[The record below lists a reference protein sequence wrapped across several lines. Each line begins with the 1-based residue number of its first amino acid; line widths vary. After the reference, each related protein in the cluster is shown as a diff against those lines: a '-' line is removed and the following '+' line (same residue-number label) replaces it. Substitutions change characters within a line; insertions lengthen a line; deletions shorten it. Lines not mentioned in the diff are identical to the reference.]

1 MISLVTAAI
10 VVPSIIALNT
20 FTRSMETEITE
31 ELKIS
36 ALNAMDKLSRLMFER
51 LADLKFLTYPG
62 NTMIA
67 SPDDNITLR
76 EKVEYLRQIEKAN
89 KAYAS
94 ISIYNRSGIKI
105 GDTRSI
111 DIGVNDSREPFYK
124 NAIKGSYYYDSV
136 PIYSR
141 SLGQYVIH
149 FSGPLYDV
157 KNNKIEGV
165 MVLKFPLNK
174 INEILL
180 EAGGTISSDANIE
193 LVSDDG
199 LLIYSNNDQKNVL
212 QKKVTGLKILDKLQN
227 STNRVES
234 EIEAGENG
242 GGGGGSEIVNTIFIG
257 SKEPG
262 FLDYKGSNWSLI
274 LGINTEDA
282 FKSVS
287 LLRTQFIIVA
297 AIILSISTFL
307 VFLFARS
314 ISRPII
320 KLRDVTNEVSK
331 GNLGIKVDIQRSGGD
346 ELKQLSSSLEN
357 MRRTILTRSE
367 EVLRVN
373 EELKLKDRLKDE
385 FINVAA
391 HELRT
396 PIQPIL
402 GLCEVLR
409 SKIRKGSTRSPKS
422 EEEEQLLDIIVKNA
436 KRLRG
441 VAQEILDVTRIESK
455 GFDLNLETFDLVSLL
470 TNIITDTR
478 EQIGKLER
486 DLSITF
492 ELEGK
497 DASGTYTILVNADK
511 DKIAQ
516 VISNLLGNAVKFTK
530 NGSISVKVNTSKEH
544 NEAIISIKDTGQGI
558 DPSIVPHL
566 FTKFS
571 SKSFEGIGLGLF
583 IAKNIVQAH
592 GGRIWAENNF
602 DGKGAIFF
610 FTIPVSPSKSLTS
623 SNQN

>member
-1 MISLVTAAI
+1 MQIRSRLFIIMISLVTAAI

-36 ALNAMDKLSRLMFER
+36 ALSAMDKLSRLMFER
-51 LADLKFLTYPG
+51 LADLRFLTYPG
-62 NTMIA
+62 NTMIS

-157 KNNKIEGV
+157 KKNEIEGL

-199 LLIYSNNDQKNVL
+199 LLIYSNNDQKSVL

-242 GGGGGSEIVNTIFIG
+242 GGGGGGEVVNTIFIG

-307 VFLFARS
+307 VFLFARR

-320 KLRDVTNEVSK
+320 KLRDVTNEVSN
-331 GNLGIKVDIQRSGGD
+331 GNLGIKVDIQRSCGD

-357 MRRTILTRSE
+357 MRRTLLTRSE

-409 SKIRKGSTRSPKS
+409 SKIR
-422 EEEEQLLDIIVKNA
+422 
-436 KRLRG
+436 
-441 VAQEILDVTRIESK
+441 
-455 GFDLNLETFDLVSLL
+455 
-470 TNIITDTR
+470 
-478 EQIGKLER
+478 
-486 DLSITF
+486 
-492 ELEGK
+492 
-497 DASGTYTILVNADK
+497 
-511 DKIAQ
+511 
-516 VISNLLGNAVKFTK
+516 
-530 NGSISVKVNTSKEH
+530 
-544 NEAIISIKDTGQGI
+544 
-558 DPSIVPHL
+558 
-566 FTKFS
+566 
-571 SKSFEGIGLGLF
+571 
-583 IAKNIVQAH
+583 
-592 GGRIWAENNF
+592 
-602 DGKGAIFF
+602 
-610 FTIPVSPSKSLTS
+610 
-623 SNQN
+623 

>member
-1 MISLVTAAI
+1 MQIRSRLFIIMISLVTSAI
-10 VVPSIIALNT
+10 IVPSIIALNT
-20 FTRSMETEITE
+20 FTRSLETEITE

-51 LADLKFLTYPG
+51 LADLRFLTYPG
-62 NTMIA
+62 NTMI
-67 SPDDNITLR
+67 SSSDDNITLE

-94 ISIYNRSGIKI
+94 ISIYNASGIKI

-111 DIGVNDSREPFYK
+111 DIGANDAREPFYK
-124 NAIKGSYYYDSV
+124 NAINGTYYYDSV
-136 PIYSR
+136 PTYSR
-141 SLGQYVIH
+141 SLGQHVVH
-149 FSGPLYDV
+149 FSGPLYDIG
-157 KNNKIEGV
+157 KTNQIDGV
-165 MVLKFPLNK
+165 LVLKFPLNK
-174 INEILL
+174 INEIMV
-180 EAGGTISSDANIE
+180 EAGGTISSNANIQ

-199 LLIYSNNDQKNVL
+199 LLIYSNNDRKAVL
-212 QKKVTGLKILDKLQN
+212 QKMVTGLKLFDKLQN

-234 EIEAGENG
+234 EIVAGDTG
-242 GGGGGSEIVNTIFIG
+242 GELMNTIFIG

-262 FLDYKGSNWSLI
+262 FLDYRGNNWSLI

-282 FKSVS
+282 FRSIS
-287 LLRTQFIIVA
+287 LLSAQFIIVA

-307 VFLFARS
+307 VFIFARS

-331 GNLGIKVDIQRSGGD
+331 GNLGIKVDLQKSGGN
-346 ELKQLSSSLEN
+346 ELKQLSSSFEN
-357 MRRTILTRSE
+357 MRQTILARTE

-402 GLCEVLR
+402 GLCEILR
-409 SKIRKGSTRSPKS
+409 SKIRIGSTSNPRS
-422 EEEEQLLDIIVKNA
+422 EEEQLLDIIVKNA

-441 VAQEILDVTRIESK
+441 LAQEILDVTRIESK

-470 TNIITDTR
+470 SNIVTDTR
-478 EQIGKLER
+478 EQISKLER
-486 DLSITF
+486 EINITF

-497 DASGTYTILVNADK
+497 LTNGTEVIIVNADK
-511 DKIAQ
+511 DKITQ
-516 VISNLLGNAVKFTK
+516 VVSNLLGNAVKFTK
-530 NGSISVKVNTSKEH
+530 VGTISVKVSSDKESG
-544 NEAIISIKDTGQGI
+544 EAIICIKDTGQGI
-558 DPSIVPHL
+558 DPGIVPQL

-583 IAKNIVQAH
+583 IAKNIVEAH
-592 GGRIWAENNF
+592 GGRIWAENNS
-602 DGKGAIFF
+602 DGKGAVFF
-610 FTIPVSPSKSLTS
+610 FTLKII
-623 SNQN
+623 

>member
-1 MISLVTAAI
+1 MISLVTSAI
-10 VVPSIIALNT
+10 IVPSIIALNT
-20 FTRSMETEITE
+20 FTRSLETEITE

-51 LADLKFLTYPG
+51 LADLRFLTYPG
-62 NTMIA
+62 NTMI
-67 SPDDNITLR
+67 SSSDDNITLE

-94 ISIYNRSGIKI
+94 ISIYNASGIKI

-111 DIGVNDSREPFYK
+111 DIGVNDAREPFYK
-124 NAIKGSYYYDSV
+124 NAINGTYYYDSV
-136 PIYSR
+136 PTYSR
-141 SLGQYVIH
+141 SLGQHVVH

-157 KNNKIEGV
+157 GKKNRIDGV
-165 MVLKFPLNK
+165 LVLKFPLNK
-174 INEILL
+174 INEIMA
-180 EAGGTISSDANIE
+180 EAGGTISSNANIE
-193 LVSDDG
+193 LVSGDG
-199 LLIYSNNDQKNVL
+199 LLIYSNNDRKAVL
-212 QKKVTGLKILDKLQN
+212 QKMVTGLKIFDKLQN

-234 EIEAGENG
+234 EIVAGDTG
-242 GGGGGSEIVNTIFIG
+242 GELMNTIFIG

-262 FLDYKGSNWSLI
+262 FLDYRGNNWSLI

-282 FKSVS
+282 FRSIS
-287 LLRTQFIIVA
+287 FLSAQFIIVA

-307 VFLFARS
+307 VFIFARS

-331 GNLGIKVDIQRSGGD
+331 GNLGIKVDLQKSGGN
-346 ELKQLSSSLEN
+346 ELKQLSSSFEN
-357 MRRTILTRSE
+357 MRQTILARTE

-402 GLCEVLR
+402 GLCEILR
-409 SKIRKGSTRSPKS
+409 SKIKKGSTSNPRS
-422 EEEEQLLDIIVKNA
+422 EEEQLLDIIVKNA

-441 VAQEILDVTRIESK
+441 LAQEILDVTRIESK

-470 TNIITDTR
+470 SNIVTDTR
-478 EQIGKLER
+478 EQISKLER
-486 DLSITF
+486 DINITF

-497 DASGTYTILVNADK
+497 PTNGTEVILVNADK
-511 DKIAQ
+511 DKITQ

-530 NGSISVKVNTSKEH
+530 DGSISVKVSTDKESG
-544 NEAIISIKDTGQGI
+544 EAIICIKDTGQGI
-558 DPSIVPHL
+558 DPGIVPHL

-583 IAKNIVQAH
+583 IAKNIVEAH
-592 GGRIWAENNF
+592 GGRVWAENNS
-602 DGKGAIFF
+602 DGKGAVFF
-610 FTIPVSPSKSLTS
+610 FTLKII
-623 SNQN
+623 

>member
-1 MISLVTAAI
+1 MQIRSRLFIIMISLVTSAI
-10 VVPSIIALNT
+10 IVPSIIALNT
-20 FTRSMETEITE
+20 FTRSLETEITE

-51 LADLKFLTYPG
+51 LADLRFLTYPG
-62 NTMIA
+62 NTMI
-67 SPDDNITLR
+67 SSSDDNITLE

-94 ISIYNRSGIKI
+94 ISIYNASGVKI

-111 DIGVNDSREPFYK
+111 DIGVNDAKEPFYK
-124 NAIKGSYYYDSV
+124 NAINGTYYYDSV
-136 PIYSR
+136 PTYSR
-141 SLGQYVIH
+141 SLGQHVVH
-149 FSGPLYDV
+149 FSGPLYDNGK
-157 KNNKIEGV
+157 KNQIDGV
-165 MVLKFPLNK
+165 LVLKFPLNK
-174 INEILL
+174 INEIMV
-180 EAGGTISSDANIE
+180 EAGGTISSNANIE

-199 LLIYSNNDQKNVL
+199 LLIYSNNDRKAVL
-212 QKKVTGLKILDKLQN
+212 QKMVTGLKIFDKLQN

-234 EIEAGENG
+234 EIVAGDTG
-242 GGGGGSEIVNTIFIG
+242 GELMNTIFIG

-262 FLDYKGSNWSLI
+262 FLDYRGNNWSLI

-282 FKSVS
+282 FRSIS
-287 LLRTQFIIVA
+287 LLSAQFIIVA

-307 VFLFARS
+307 VFIFARS

-331 GNLGIKVDIQRSGGD
+331 GNLGIKVDLQKSGGN
-346 ELKQLSSSLEN
+346 ELKQLSSSFEN
-357 MRRTILTRSE
+357 MRQTILARTE

-402 GLCEVLR
+402 GLCEILR
-409 SKIRKGSTRSPKS
+409 SKIRKGSTSNPRS
-422 EEEEQLLDIIVKNA
+422 EEEQLLDIIVKNA

-441 VAQEILDVTRIESK
+441 LAQEILDVTRIESK

-470 TNIITDTR
+470 SNIVSDTR
-478 EQIGKLER
+478 EQISKLER
-486 DLSITF
+486 DINITF
-492 ELEGK
+492 ELERKLTNG
-497 DASGTYTILVNADK
+497 AEVILVNADK
-511 DKIAQ
+511 DKITQ

-530 NGSISVKVNTSKEH
+530 DGIISVKVSTDKESG
-544 NEAIISIKDTGQGI
+544 EAIICIKDTGQGI
-558 DPSIVPHL
+558 DPGIVPHL

-583 IAKNIVQAH
+583 IAKNIVEAH
-592 GGRIWAENNF
+592 GGRIWAENNS
-602 DGKGAIFF
+602 DGKGAVFF
-610 FTIPVSPSKSLTS
+610 FTLKII
-623 SNQN
+623 

>member
-1 MISLVTAAI
+1 MQIRSRLFIIMISLVTSAI
-10 VVPSIIALNT
+10 IVPSIIALNT
-20 FTRSMETEITE
+20 FTRSLETEITE

-51 LADLKFLTYPG
+51 LADLRFLTYPG
-62 NTMIA
+62 NTMI
-67 SPDDNITLR
+67 SSSDDNITLE

-94 ISIYNRSGIKI
+94 ISIYNASGIKI

-111 DIGVNDSREPFYK
+111 DIGVNDAREPFYK
-124 NAIKGSYYYDSV
+124 NAINGTYYYDSV
-136 PIYSR
+136 PTYSR
-141 SLGQYVIH
+141 SLGQHVVH
-149 FSGPLYDV
+149 FSGPLYDIG
-157 KNNKIEGV
+157 KTNQIDGV
-165 MVLKFPLNK
+165 LVLKFPLNK
-174 INEILL
+174 INEIMV
-180 EAGGTISSDANIE
+180 EAGGTISSNANIQ

-199 LLIYSNNDQKNVL
+199 LLIYSNNDRKAVL
-212 QKKVTGLKILDKLQN
+212 QKMVTGLKLFDKLQN

-234 EIEAGENG
+234 EIVAGDTG
-242 GGGGGSEIVNTIFIG
+242 GELMNTIFIG

-262 FLDYKGSNWSLI
+262 FLDYRGNNWSLI

-282 FKSVS
+282 FRSIS
-287 LLRTQFIIVA
+287 LLSAQFIIVA

-307 VFLFARS
+307 VFIFARS

-331 GNLGIKVDIQRSGGD
+331 GNLGIKVDLQKSGGN
-346 ELKQLSSSLEN
+346 ELKQLSSSFED
-357 MRRTILTRSE
+357 MRQTILARTE

-402 GLCEVLR
+402 GLCEILR
-409 SKIRKGSTRSPKS
+409 SKIRIGSTSNPRS
-422 EEEEQLLDIIVKNA
+422 EEEHLLDIIVKNA

-441 VAQEILDVTRIESK
+441 LAQEILDVTRIESK

-470 TNIITDTR
+470 SNIVTDTR
-478 EQIGKLER
+478 EQISELER
-486 DLSITF
+486 EINITF

-497 DASGTYTILVNADK
+497 LTNGTEVIIVNADK
-511 DKIAQ
+511 DKITQ
-516 VISNLLGNAVKFTK
+516 VVSNLLGNAVKFTK
-530 NGSISVKVNTSKEH
+530 DGTISVKVSTDKESG
-544 NEAIISIKDTGQGI
+544 EAIICIKDTGQGI
-558 DPSIVPHL
+558 DPGIVPHL

-583 IAKNIVQAH
+583 IAKNIVEAH
-592 GGRIWAENNF
+592 GGRIWAENNS
-602 DGKGAIFF
+602 DGKGAVFF
-610 FTIPVSPSKSLTS
+610 FTLKII
-623 SNQN
+623 

>member
-1 MISLVTAAI
+1 MQIRSRLFIIMISLVTSAI
-10 VVPSIIALNT
+10 IVPSIIALNT
-20 FTRSMETEITE
+20 FTRSLETEITE

-51 LADLKFLTYPG
+51 LADLRFLTYPG
-62 NTMIA
+62 NTMI
-67 SPDDNITLR
+67 SSSDDNITLE

-94 ISIYNRSGIKI
+94 ISIYNESGIKI

-124 NAIKGSYYYDSV
+124 NAINGTYYYDSV
-136 PIYSR
+136 PTYSR
-141 SLGQYVIH
+141 SLGQYVVH
-149 FSGPLYDV
+149 FSGPLHDLGD
-157 KNNKIEGV
+157 NQTDGV
-165 MVLKFPLNK
+165 LVLKFPLNK
-174 INEILL
+174 INEIMV

-199 LLIYSNNDQKNVL
+199 LLIYSNNDRKAVL
-212 QKKVTGLKILDKLQN
+212 QKEVTGLKIFDKLQN

-234 EIEAGENG
+234 EIVAGATG
-242 GGGGGSEIVNTIFIG
+242 GEPMNTIFIG

-262 FLDYKGSNWSLI
+262 FLDYRGNNWSLI
-274 LGINTEDA
+274 LGINTQDA
-282 FKSVS
+282 FKSIS
-287 LLRTQFIIVA
+287 LLSAQFIIVA

-307 VFLFARS
+307 VFIFARS

-331 GNLGIKVDIQRSGGD
+331 GNLGIKVDLQKSGGN
-346 ELKQLSSSLEN
+346 ELKQLSSSFEN
-357 MRRTILTRSE
+357 MRQTILARTE

-373 EELKLKDRLKDE
+373 EELKLKDKLKDE

-409 SKIRKGSTRSPKS
+409 SKIRKGSTSNPRS
-422 EEEEQLLDIIVKNA
+422 EEEQLLDIIIKNA

-441 VAQEILDVTRIESK
+441 LAQEILDVTRIESK
-455 GFDLNLETFDLVSLL
+455 GFDCNLETFDLVSLL
-470 TNIITDTR
+470 SNIVTDTR
-478 EQIGKLER
+478 EQISKLER
-486 DLSITF
+486 DINIIF

-497 DASGTYTILVNADK
+497 LTSGTEVILVNADK
-511 DKIAQ
+511 DKITQ

-530 NGSISVKVNTSKEH
+530 DGTISVKISTNKESG
-544 NEAIISIKDTGQGI
+544 EAIICIKDTGQGI

-592 GGRIWAENNF
+592 GGRIWAENNS
-602 DGKGAIFF
+602 GGRGAAFF
-610 FTIPVSPSKSLTS
+610 FTLRIIHS
-623 SNQN
+623 

>member
-1 MISLVTAAI
+1 MQIRSRLFIIMISLVTSAI
-10 VVPSIIALNT
+10 IVPSIIALNT
-20 FTRSMETEITE
+20 FTRSLETEITE

-51 LADLKFLTYPG
+51 LADLRFLTYPG
-62 NTMIA
+62 NTMI
-67 SPDDNITLR
+67 SSSDDNITLE

-94 ISIYNRSGIKI
+94 ISIYNASGIKI

-111 DIGVNDSREPFYK
+111 DIGVNDAREPFYK
-124 NAIKGSYYYDSV
+124 NAINGTYYYDSV
-136 PIYSR
+136 PTYSR
-141 SLGQYVIH
+141 SLGQHVVH
-149 FSGPLYDV
+149 FSGPLYDIG
-157 KNNKIEGV
+157 KTNQIDGV
-165 MVLKFPLNK
+165 LVLKFPLNK
-174 INEILL
+174 INEIMV
-180 EAGGTISSDANIE
+180 EAGGTISSNANIQ

-199 LLIYSNNDQKNVL
+199 LLIYSNNDRKAVL
-212 QKKVTGLKILDKLQN
+212 QKMVTGLKLFDKLQN

-234 EIEAGENG
+234 EIVAGDTG
-242 GGGGGSEIVNTIFIG
+242 GELMNTIFIG

-262 FLDYKGSNWSLI
+262 FLDYRGNNWSLI

-282 FKSVS
+282 FRSIS
-287 LLRTQFIIVA
+287 LLSAQFIIVA

-307 VFLFARS
+307 VFIFARS

-331 GNLGIKVDIQRSGGD
+331 GNLGIKVDLQKSGGN
-346 ELKQLSSSLEN
+346 ELKQLSSSFEN
-357 MRRTILTRSE
+357 MRQTILARTE

-402 GLCEVLR
+402 GLCEILR
-409 SKIRKGSTRSPKS
+409 SKIRIGSTSNPRS
-422 EEEEQLLDIIVKNA
+422 EEEQLLDIIVKNA

-441 VAQEILDVTRIESK
+441 LAQEILDVTRIESK

-470 TNIITDTR
+470 SNIVTDTR
-478 EQIGKLER
+478 EQISELER
-486 DLSITF
+486 EINITF

-497 DASGTYTILVNADK
+497 LTNGTEVIIVNADK
-511 DKIAQ
+511 DKITQ
-516 VISNLLGNAVKFTK
+516 VVSNLLGNAVKFTK
-530 NGSISVKVNTSKEH
+530 VGTISVKVSSDKESG
-544 NEAIISIKDTGQGI
+544 EAIICIKDTGQGI
-558 DPSIVPHL
+558 DPGIVPQL

-583 IAKNIVQAH
+583 IAKNIVEAH
-592 GGRIWAENNF
+592 GGRIWAENNS
-602 DGKGAIFF
+602 DGKGAVFF
-610 FTIPVSPSKSLTS
+610 FTLKII
-623 SNQN
+623 

>member
-20 FTRSMETEITE
+20 FTKSLETEITE

-36 ALNAMDKLSRLMFER
+36 ALNSMDKLSRLMFER
-51 LADLKFLTYPG
+51 LADLRFLTYPS
-62 NTMIA
+62 NTVVTN
-67 SPDDNITLR
+67 SDDNITLG

-94 ISIYNRSGIKI
+94 ISIYNASGIKI

-111 DIGVNDSREPFYK
+111 EIGVNDSGEPFYK
-124 NAIKGSYYYDSV
+124 NAANGTYYHDSV
-136 PIYSR
+136 PTYSR

-149 FSGPLYDV
+149 FSGPLYNV
-157 KNNKIEGV
+157 YNNETEGV

-174 INEILL
+174 INEIML

-199 LLIYSNNDQKNVL
+199 LLIYSNNDPKAVL
-212 QKKVTGLKILDKLQN
+212 QKKVTELKILDKLQN

-234 EIEAGENG
+234 EIEAGVNG
-242 GGGGGSEIVNTIFIG
+242 GGEVTDTIFIG
-257 SKEPG
+257 SNEPG
-262 FLDYKGSNWSLI
+262 FLDYRGNNWSLI
-274 LGINTEDA
+274 LGISTEDA
-282 FKSVS
+282 FRNVA
-287 LLRTQFIIVA
+287 LLRNQFIVVA
-297 AIILSISTFL
+297 VIILSISTFL

-331 GNLGIKVDIQRSGGD
+331 GNLGMKVDIQKSGGD
-346 ELKQLSSSLEN
+346 ELIQLSSSLEN
-357 MRRTILTRSE
+357 MRKTILARTE
-367 EVLRVN
+367 EVLRAN

-409 SKIRKGSTRSPKS
+409 SIIRKGSTRSSKS

-441 VAQEILDVTRIESK
+441 LAQEILDVTRIESK
-455 GFDLNLETFDLVSLL
+455 GFDLNLESFDLVALL
-470 TNIITDTR
+470 SNIVTDNR
-478 EQIGKLER
+478 EQISKLER
-486 DLSITF
+486 NISITF
-492 ELEGK
+492 EFEGEYERG
-497 DASGTYTILVNADK
+497 GTNTIFVYADK
-511 DKIAQ
+511 EKITQ
-516 VISNLLGNAVKFTK
+516 VISNLFGNAVKFTK
-530 NGSISVKVNTSKEH
+530 DGSISVKVSINKEN
-544 NEAIISIKDTGQGI
+544 NEAVICIKDTGQGI
-558 DPSIVPHL
+558 DPSIVPHI

-592 GGRIWAENNF
+592 GGRIWAENNP
-602 DGKGAIFF
+602 DGKGAAFF
-610 FTIPVSPSKSLTS
+610 FTLPLSPPSQS
-623 SNQN
+623 

>member
-1 MISLVTAAI
+1 MQIRSRLFIIMISLVTSAI
-10 VVPSIIALNT
+10 IVPSIIALNT
-20 FTRSMETEITE
+20 FTRSLETEITE

-36 ALNAMDKLSRLMFER
+36 ALSAMDKLSRLMFER
-51 LADLKFLTYPG
+51 LADLRFLTYPG
-62 NTMIA
+62 NTMI
-67 SPDDNITLR
+67 SSSDDNINLE

-94 ISIYNRSGIKI
+94 ISLYNASGIKI

-111 DIGVNDSREPFYK
+111 DIGANDSREPFYK
-124 NAIKGSYYYDSV
+124 NAINGTYYYDSV
-136 PIYSR
+136 PTYSR
-141 SLGQYVIH
+141 SLGQYVVH
-149 FSGPLYDV
+149 FSGPLHDLGD
-157 KNNKIEGV
+157 NQIDGV
-165 MVLKFPLNK
+165 LVLKFPLNK
-174 INEILL
+174 INEIMV
-180 EAGGTISSDANIE
+180 EAGGTISSDVNIE

-199 LLIYSNNDQKNVL
+199 LLIYSNNDRKAIL
-212 QKKVTGLKILDKLQN
+212 QKEVTGLKIFDKLQN

-234 EIEAGENG
+234 EIVAGATG
-242 GGGGGSEIVNTIFIG
+242 GEPMNTIFIG

-262 FLDYKGSNWSLI
+262 FLDYRGNNWSLI
-274 LGINTEDA
+274 LGINTQDA
-282 FKSVS
+282 FKNIS
-287 LLRTQFIIVA
+287 LLSAQFIIVA

-307 VFLFARS
+307 VFIFAKS

-331 GNLGIKVDIQRSGGD
+331 GNLGIKVDLQKSGGN
-346 ELKQLSSSLEN
+346 ELKQLSSSFEN
-357 MRRTILTRSE
+357 MRQTFLARTE

-409 SKIRKGSTRSPKS
+409 SKIRKGSTSNPRS
-422 EEEEQLLDIIVKNA
+422 EEEQLLDIIIKNA

-441 VAQEILDVTRIESK
+441 LAQEILDVTRIESK

-470 TNIITDTR
+470 SNIVTDTR
-478 EQIGKLER
+478 EQISKLER
-486 DLSITF
+486 DINITF

-497 DASGTYTILVNADK
+497 LTSGTEVILVNADK
-511 DKIAQ
+511 DKITP

-530 NGSISVKVNTSKEH
+530 DVIISVKVSTNKESG
-544 NEAIISIKDTGQGI
+544 EAIICIKDTGQGI

-583 IAKNIVQAH
+583 IAKNIV
-592 GGRIWAENNF
+592 
-602 DGKGAIFF
+602 
-610 FTIPVSPSKSLTS
+610 PSSRRKDMG
-623 SNQN
+623 

>member
-20 FTRSMETEITE
+20 FTRSLETEITE

-51 LADLKFLTYPG
+51 LADLRFLTYPS
-62 NTMIA
+62 NTIITNL
-67 SPDDNITLR
+67 DDNINLG
-76 EKVEYLRQIEKAN
+76 EKIEYLRQIEKAN

-94 ISIYNRSGIKI
+94 ISIYNASGIKV

-111 DIGVNDSREPFYK
+111 DIGVNDSGEPFYR
-124 NAIKGSYYYDSV
+124 NAINGAYYYDSV
-136 PIYSR
+136 PTYSR

-157 KNNKIEGV
+157 SNNQIEGV
-165 MVLKFPLNK
+165 LVLKFPLNK
-174 INEILL
+174 INEIMV

-193 LVSDDG
+193 LVSTDG
-199 LLIYSNNDQKNVL
+199 LLIYSNNDPKAVL

-227 STNRVES
+227 STSRVES
-234 EIEAGENG
+234 EIATGDNGVGELM
-242 GGGGGSEIVNTIFIG
+242 NTTFIG

-262 FLDYKGSNWSLI
+262 FLDYSGNNWSLI
-274 LGINTEDA
+274 LGISTEDA

-287 LLRTQFIIVA
+287 SLRAQFIIVA

-331 GNLGIKVDIQRSGGD
+331 GNLGMKVDIQKSGGD

-357 MRRTILTRSE
+357 MRQTILARTE
-367 EVLRVN
+367 EVSRVN
-373 EELKLKDRLKDE
+373 EELKLKDKLKDE

-402 GLCEVLR
+402 GLCEILR
-409 SKIRKGSTRSPKS
+409 SKIRKGSTRSAKS

-455 GFDLNLETFDLVSLL
+455 GFDLNLETFDLVALL
-470 TNIITDTR
+470 SNIVTDAR
-478 EQIGKLER
+478 EQISRLER
-486 DLSITF
+486 NLSITF
-492 ELEGK
+492 E
-497 DASGTYTILVNADK
+497 
-511 DKIAQ
+511 
-516 VISNLLGNAVKFTK
+516 F
-530 NGSISVKVNTSKEH
+530 
-544 NEAIISIKDTGQGI
+544 
-558 DPSIVPHL
+558 
-566 FTKFS
+566 
-571 SKSFEGIGLGLF
+571 
-583 IAKNIVQAH
+583 
-592 GGRIWAENNF
+592 
-602 DGKGAIFF
+602 
-610 FTIPVSPSKSLTS
+610 
-623 SNQN
+623 

>member
-1 MISLVTAAI
+1 MISLVTSAI
-10 VVPSIIALNT
+10 IVPSIIALNT
-20 FTRSMETEITE
+20 FTRSLETEITE

-51 LADLKFLTYPG
+51 LADLRFLTYPG
-62 NTMIA
+62 NTMI
-67 SPDDNITLR
+67 SSSDDNITLE

-94 ISIYNRSGIKI
+94 ISIYNASGIKI

-111 DIGVNDSREPFYK
+111 DIGVNDAREPFYK
-124 NAIKGSYYYDSV
+124 NAINGTYYYDSV
-136 PIYSR
+136 PTYSR
-141 SLGQYVIH
+141 SLGQHVVH
-149 FSGPLYDV
+149 FSGPLYDIG
-157 KNNKIEGV
+157 KTNQIDGV
-165 MVLKFPLNK
+165 LVLKFPLNK
-174 INEILL
+174 INEIMV
-180 EAGGTISSDANIE
+180 EAGGTISSNANIQ

-199 LLIYSNNDQKNVL
+199 LLIYSNNDRKAVL
-212 QKKVTGLKILDKLQN
+212 QKMVTGLKLFDKLQN

-234 EIEAGENG
+234 EIVAGDTG
-242 GGGGGSEIVNTIFIG
+242 GELMNTIFIG

-262 FLDYKGSNWSLI
+262 FLDYRGNNWSLI

-282 FKSVS
+282 FRSIS
-287 LLRTQFIIVA
+287 LLSAQFIIVA

-307 VFLFARS
+307 VFIFARS

-331 GNLGIKVDIQRSGGD
+331 GNLGIKVDLQKSGGN
-346 ELKQLSSSLEN
+346 ELKQLSSSFEN
-357 MRRTILTRSE
+357 MRQTILARTE

-402 GLCEVLR
+402 GLCEILR
-409 SKIRKGSTRSPKS
+409 SKIRIGSTSNPRS
-422 EEEEQLLDIIVKNA
+422 EEEQLLDIIVKNA

-441 VAQEILDVTRIESK
+441 LAQEILDVTRIESK

-470 TNIITDTR
+470 SNIVTDTR
-478 EQIGKLER
+478 EQISKLER
-486 DLSITF
+486 EINITF

-497 DASGTYTILVNADK
+497 LTNGTEVIIVNADK
-511 DKIAQ
+511 DKITQ
-516 VISNLLGNAVKFTK
+516 VVSNLLGNAVKFTK
-530 NGSISVKVNTSKEH
+530 VGTISVKVSSDKESG
-544 NEAIISIKDTGQGI
+544 EAIICIKDTGQGI
-558 DPSIVPHL
+558 DPGIVPQL

-583 IAKNIVQAH
+583 IAKNIVEAH
-592 GGRIWAENNF
+592 GGRIWAENNS
-602 DGKGAIFF
+602 DGKGAVFF
-610 FTIPVSPSKSLTS
+610 FTLKII
-623 SNQN
+623 

>member
-1 MISLVTAAI
+1 MLSLVTVAI

-20 FTRSMETEITE
+20 FTKSLETVITD
-31 ELKIS
+31 ELKVS

-51 LADLKFLTYPG
+51 LADLRFLTYPS
-62 NTMIA
+62 NTVLTN
-67 SPDDNITLR
+67 SDSNISSV
-76 EKVEYLRQIEKAN
+76 EKVEYLRQIERAN

-94 ISIYNRSGIKI
+94 ISIYNASGIKI

-124 NAIKGSYYYDSV
+124 NAINGTYYYDSV
-136 PIYSR
+136 PTYSR
-141 SLGQYVIH
+141 SLGQHVIH
-149 FSGPLYDV
+149 FSGPLYNV
-157 KNNKIEGV
+157 YNNETEGI

-174 INEILL
+174 INEIML
-180 EAGGTISSDANIE
+180 EAGGTISNDANIE

-199 LLIYSNNDQKNVL
+199 LLIYSNYDPKAVL

-234 EIEAGENG
+234 EIEAGEYG
-242 GGGGGSEIVNTIFIG
+242 GGEVMDTIFIG
-257 SKEPG
+257 IKEPG
-262 FLDYKGSNWSLI
+262 FLDYKGNNWSLI
-274 LGINTEDA
+274 LGISTEDA
-282 FKSVS
+282 FESVA
-287 LLRTQFIIVA
+287 LLRNQFIVVA
-297 AIILSISTFL
+297 VIILSISTFL
-307 VFLFARS
+307 VFMFARS

-331 GNLGIKVDIQRSGGD
+331 GNLGMKVDTQKSGGD
-346 ELKQLSSSLEN
+346 ELTQLSSSLEN
-357 MRRTILTRSE
+357 MRETILARTE
-367 EVLRVN
+367 EALRAN
-373 EELKLKDRLKDE
+373 EELKSKDKLKDE

-409 SKIRKGSTRSPKS
+409 SKLRKGGTRGPGS

-455 GFDLNLETFDLVSLL
+455 GFDLNLETFDLVALL
-470 TNIITDTR
+470 SNIVTDTR
-478 EQIGKLER
+478 EQISKLER
-486 DLSITF
+486 NISLRF
-492 ELEGK
+492 EFEGNPEW
-497 DASGTYTILVNADK
+497 GTNTVLVSADK

-516 VISNLLGNAVKFTK
+516 VISNLIGNAVKFTEE
-530 NGSISVKVNTSKEH
+530 GSISVKVSINKDSS
-544 NEAIISIKDTGQGI
+544 EATICIKDTGQGI

-571 SKSFEGIGLGLF
+571 SKSFEGIGLGLY

-592 GGRIWAENNF
+592 GGRIWAENNP
-602 DGKGAIFF
+602 DGMGATFF
-610 FTIPVSPSKSLTS
+610 FTLPISSPSQS
-623 SNQN
+623 

>member
-1 MISLVTAAI
+1 MQIRSRLFIIMISLVTSAI
-10 VVPSIIALNT
+10 IVPSIIALNT
-20 FTRSMETEITE
+20 FTRSLETEITE

-51 LADLKFLTYPG
+51 LADLRFLTYPG
-62 NTMIA
+62 NTMI
-67 SPDDNITLR
+67 SSSDDNITLE

-94 ISIYNRSGIKI
+94 ISIYNASGVKI

-111 DIGVNDSREPFYK
+111 DIGVNDAKEPFYK
-124 NAIKGSYYYDSV
+124 NAINGTYYYDSV
-136 PIYSR
+136 PTYSR
-141 SLGQYVIH
+141 SLGQHVVH
-149 FSGPLYDV
+149 FSGPLYDNGK
-157 KNNKIEGV
+157 KNQIDGV
-165 MVLKFPLNK
+165 LVLKFPLNK
-174 INEILL
+174 INEIMV
-180 EAGGTISSDANIE
+180 EAGGTISSNANIE

-199 LLIYSNNDQKNVL
+199 LLIYSNNDRKAVL
-212 QKKVTGLKILDKLQN
+212 QKMVTGLKIFDKLQN

-234 EIEAGENG
+234 EIVAGDTG
-242 GGGGGSEIVNTIFIG
+242 GELMNTIFIG

-262 FLDYKGSNWSLI
+262 FLDYRGNNWSLI
-274 LGINTEDA
+274 LGINIEDA
-282 FKSVS
+282 FRSIS
-287 LLRTQFIIVA
+287 LLSAQFIIVA

-307 VFLFARS
+307 VFIFARS

-331 GNLGIKVDIQRSGGD
+331 GNLGIKVDLQKSGGN
-346 ELKQLSSSLEN
+346 ELKQLSSSFEN
-357 MRRTILTRSE
+357 MRQTILARTE

-402 GLCEVLR
+402 GLCEILR
-409 SKIRKGSTRSPKS
+409 SKIRKGSTSNPRS
-422 EEEEQLLDIIVKNA
+422 EEEQLLDIIVKNA

-441 VAQEILDVTRIESK
+441 LAQEILDVTRIESK

-470 TNIITDTR
+470 SNIVSDTR
-478 EQIGKLER
+478 EQISKLER
-486 DLSITF
+486 DINITF
-492 ELEGK
+492 ELERKLTNG
-497 DASGTYTILVNADK
+497 AEVILVNADK
-511 DKIAQ
+511 DKITQ

-530 NGSISVKVNTSKEH
+530 DGIISVKVSTDKESG
-544 NEAIISIKDTGQGI
+544 EAIICIKDTGQGI
-558 DPSIVPHL
+558 DPGIVPHL

-583 IAKNIVQAH
+583 IAKNIVEAH
-592 GGRIWAENNF
+592 GGRIWAENNS
-602 DGKGAIFF
+602 DGKGAVFF
-610 FTIPVSPSKSLTS
+610 FTLKII
-623 SNQN
+623 

>member
-1 MISLVTAAI
+1 MQIRSRLFIIMISLVTSAI
-10 VVPSIIALNT
+10 IVPSIIALNT
-20 FTRSMETEITE
+20 FTRSLETEITE

-51 LADLKFLTYPG
+51 LADLRFLTYPG
-62 NTMIA
+62 NTMI
-67 SPDDNITLR
+67 SSSDDNITLE

-94 ISIYNRSGIKI
+94 ISIYNASGIKI

-111 DIGVNDSREPFYK
+111 DIGANDAREPFYK
-124 NAIKGSYYYDSV
+124 NAINGTYYYDSV
-136 PIYSR
+136 PTYSR
-141 SLGQYVIH
+141 SLGQHVVH
-149 FSGPLYDV
+149 FSGPLYDIG
-157 KNNKIEGV
+157 KTNQIDGV
-165 MVLKFPLNK
+165 LVLKFPLNK
-174 INEILL
+174 INEIMV
-180 EAGGTISSDANIE
+180 EAGGTISSNANIQ

-199 LLIYSNNDQKNVL
+199 LLIYSNNDRKAVL
-212 QKKVTGLKILDKLQN
+212 QKMVTGLKLFDKLQN

-234 EIEAGENG
+234 EIVAGDTG
-242 GGGGGSEIVNTIFIG
+242 GELMNTIFIG

-262 FLDYKGSNWSLI
+262 FLDYRGNNWSLI

-282 FKSVS
+282 FRSIS
-287 LLRTQFIIVA
+287 LLSAQFIIVA

-307 VFLFARS
+307 VFIFARS

-331 GNLGIKVDIQRSGGD
+331 GNLGIKVDLQKSGGN
-346 ELKQLSSSLEN
+346 ELKQLSSSFEN
-357 MRRTILTRSE
+357 MRQTILARTE

-385 FINVAA
+385 FINIAA

-402 GLCEVLR
+402 GLCEILR
-409 SKIRKGSTRSPKS
+409 SKIRIGSTNNPRS
-422 EEEEQLLDIIVKNA
+422 EEEQLLDIIVKNA

-441 VAQEILDVTRIESK
+441 LAQEILDVTRIESK

-470 TNIITDTR
+470 SNIVTDTR
-478 EQIGKLER
+478 EQISKLER
-486 DLSITF
+486 EINITF

-497 DASGTYTILVNADK
+497 LTNGTEVIIVNADK
-511 DKIAQ
+511 DKITQ
-516 VISNLLGNAVKFTK
+516 VVSNLLGNAVKFTK
-530 NGSISVKVNTSKEH
+530 DGTISVKVSSDKESG
-544 NEAIISIKDTGQGI
+544 EAIICIKDTGQGI
-558 DPSIVPHL
+558 DPGIVPQL

-583 IAKNIVQAH
+583 IAKNIVEAH
-592 GGRIWAENNF
+592 GGRIWAENNS
-602 DGKGAIFF
+602 DGKGAVFF
-610 FTIPVSPSKSLTS
+610 FTLKII
-623 SNQN
+623 

>member
-1 MISLVTAAI
+1 
-10 VVPSIIALNT
+10 
-20 FTRSMETEITE
+20 
-31 ELKIS
+31 
-36 ALNAMDKLSRLMFER
+36 MFER
-51 LADLKFLTYPG
+51 LADLRFLTYPG

-242 GGGGGSEIVNTIFIG
+242 GGGGGGEVVNTIFIG

-297 AIILSISTFL
+297 ADYFVHLHFPSF
-307 VFLFARS
+307 
-314 ISRPII
+314 PIC
-320 KLRDVTNEVSK
+320 KK
-331 GNLGIKVDIQRSGGD
+331 H
-346 ELKQLSSSLEN
+346 
-357 MRRTILTRSE
+357 
-367 EVLRVN
+367 
-373 EELKLKDRLKDE
+373 
-385 FINVAA
+385 F
-391 HELRT
+391 
-396 PIQPIL
+396 
-402 GLCEVLR
+402 
-409 SKIRKGSTRSPKS
+409 
-422 EEEEQLLDIIVKNA
+422 
-436 KRLRG
+436 
-441 VAQEILDVTRIESK
+441 
-455 GFDLNLETFDLVSLL
+455 
-470 TNIITDTR
+470 
-478 EQIGKLER
+478 
-486 DLSITF
+486 
-492 ELEGK
+492 
-497 DASGTYTILVNADK
+497 
-511 DKIAQ
+511 
-516 VISNLLGNAVKFTK
+516 
-530 NGSISVKVNTSKEH
+530 
-544 NEAIISIKDTGQGI
+544 
-558 DPSIVPHL
+558 
-566 FTKFS
+566 
-571 SKSFEGIGLGLF
+571 
-583 IAKNIVQAH
+583 
-592 GGRIWAENNF
+592 
-602 DGKGAIFF
+602 
-610 FTIPVSPSKSLTS
+610 
-623 SNQN
+623 

>member
-1 MISLVTAAI
+1 MISLVTSAI
-10 VVPSIIALNT
+10 IVPSIIALNT
-20 FTRSMETEITE
+20 FTRSLETEITE

-51 LADLKFLTYPG
+51 LADLRFLTYPG
-62 NTMIA
+62 NTMI
-67 SPDDNITLR
+67 SSSDDNITLE

-94 ISIYNRSGIKI
+94 ISIYNASGVKI

-111 DIGVNDSREPFYK
+111 DIGVNDAKEPFYK
-124 NAIKGSYYYDSV
+124 NAINGTYYYDSV
-136 PIYSR
+136 PTYSR
-141 SLGQYVIH
+141 SLGQHVVH
-149 FSGPLYDV
+149 FSGPLYDNGK
-157 KNNKIEGV
+157 KNQIDGV
-165 MVLKFPLNK
+165 LVLKFPLNK
-174 INEILL
+174 INEIMV
-180 EAGGTISSDANIE
+180 EAGGTISSNTNIE

-199 LLIYSNNDQKNVL
+199 LLIYSNNDRKAVL
-212 QKKVTGLKILDKLQN
+212 QKMVTGLKIFDKLQN

-234 EIEAGENG
+234 EIVAGDTG
-242 GGGGGSEIVNTIFIG
+242 GELMNTIFIG

-262 FLDYKGSNWSLI
+262 FLDYKGNNWSLI

-282 FKSVS
+282 FRSIS
-287 LLRTQFIIVA
+287 LLSAQFIIVA

-307 VFLFARS
+307 VFIFARS
-314 ISRPII
+314 LSRPII

-331 GNLGIKVDIQRSGGD
+331 GNLGIKVDLQKSGGN
-346 ELKQLSSSLEN
+346 ELKQLSSSFEN
-357 MRRTILTRSE
+357 MRQTILARTE

-402 GLCEVLR
+402 GLCEILR
-409 SKIRKGSTRSPKS
+409 SKIRKGSTNNPRS
-422 EEEEQLLDIIVKNA
+422 EEEQLLDIIVKNA

-441 VAQEILDVTRIESK
+441 LAQEILDVTRIESK

-470 TNIITDTR
+470 SNIVSDTR
-478 EQIGKLER
+478 EQISKLER
-486 DLSITF
+486 DINITF
-492 ELEGK
+492 ELERKLTNG
-497 DASGTYTILVNADK
+497 AEVILVNADK
-511 DKIAQ
+511 DKITQ

-530 NGSISVKVNTSKEH
+530 DGIISVKVSTDKESG
-544 NEAIISIKDTGQGI
+544 EAIICIKDTGQGI
-558 DPSIVPHL
+558 DPGIVPHL

-583 IAKNIVQAH
+583 IAKNIVEAH
-592 GGRIWAENNF
+592 GGRIWAENNS
-602 DGKGAIFF
+602 DGKGAVFF
-610 FTIPVSPSKSLTS
+610 FTLKII
-623 SNQN
+623 

>member
-1 MISLVTAAI
+1 MISLVTSAI
-10 VVPSIIALNT
+10 IVPSIIALNT
-20 FTRSMETEITE
+20 FTRSLETEITE

-51 LADLKFLTYPG
+51 LADLRFLTYPG
-62 NTMIA
+62 NTVI
-67 SPDDNITLR
+67 SSSYDNVTLE

-94 ISIYNRSGIKI
+94 ISIYNASGIKI

-111 DIGVNDSREPFYK
+111 DIGVNDSREPFYT
-124 NAIKGSYYYDSV
+124 NAINGTYYYDSV
-136 PIYSR
+136 PTYSR
-141 SLGQYVIH
+141 SLGQHVVH
-149 FSGPLYDV
+149 FSGPLYDIG
-157 KNNKIEGV
+157 NNQIDGV
-165 MVLKFPLNK
+165 LVLKFPLNK
-174 INEILL
+174 INEIMV

-199 LLIYSNNDQKNVL
+199 LLIYSNNDREAVL
-212 QKKVTGLKILDKLQN
+212 QKMVTGLKIFDKLQN

-234 EIEAGENG
+234 EIVAGDTG
-242 GGGGGSEIVNTIFIG
+242 GELMNTIFIG

-262 FLDYKGSNWSLI
+262 FLDYRGNNWSLI

-282 FKSVS
+282 FRSIS
-287 LLRTQFIIVA
+287 LLSAQFIIVA

-307 VFLFARS
+307 VFIFARS

-331 GNLGIKVDIQRSGGD
+331 GNLGIKVDLQKSGGN
-346 ELKQLSSSLEN
+346 ELKQLSSSFEN
-357 MRRTILTRSE
+357 MRQTILARTE

-402 GLCEVLR
+402 GLCEILR
-409 SKIRKGSTRSPKS
+409 SKIRKGSTSNPRS
-422 EEEEQLLDIIVKNA
+422 EEEQFLDIIVKNA

-441 VAQEILDVTRIESK
+441 LAQEILDVTRIESK

-470 TNIITDTR
+470 SNIVTDIR
-478 EQIGKLER
+478 EQISKLER
-486 DLSITF
+486 DINITF
-492 ELEGK
+492 ELEEK
-497 DASGTYTILVNADK
+497 PTNGTEVILVNADK
-511 DKIAQ
+511 DKITQ

-530 NGSISVKVNTSKEH
+530 DGTISIKVSTDKESG
-544 NEAIISIKDTGQGI
+544 EAIICIKDTGQGI
-558 DPSIVPHL
+558 DPGIVPHL

-583 IAKNIVQAH
+583 IAKNIVEAH
-592 GGRIWAENNF
+592 GGRIWAENNS
-602 DGKGAIFF
+602 DGKGAVFF
-610 FTIPVSPSKSLTS
+610 FTLRII
-623 SNQN
+623 

>member
-1 MISLVTAAI
+1 MISLVTSAI
-10 VVPSIIALNT
+10 IVPSIIALNT
-20 FTRSMETEITE
+20 FTRSLETEITE

-51 LADLKFLTYPG
+51 LADLRFLTYPG
-62 NTMIA
+62 NTVI
-67 SPDDNITLR
+67 SSSYDNVTLE

-94 ISIYNRSGIKI
+94 ISIYNASGIKI

-111 DIGVNDSREPFYK
+111 DIGVNDSREPFYT
-124 NAIKGSYYYDSV
+124 NAINGTYYYDSV
-136 PIYSR
+136 PTYSR
-141 SLGQYVIH
+141 SLGQHVVH
-149 FSGPLYDV
+149 FSGPLYDIG
-157 KNNKIEGV
+157 NNQIDGV
-165 MVLKFPLNK
+165 LVLKFPLNK
-174 INEILL
+174 INEIMV

-199 LLIYSNNDQKNVL
+199 LLIYSNNDREAVL
-212 QKKVTGLKILDKLQN
+212 QKMVTGLKIFDKLQN

-234 EIEAGENG
+234 EIVAGDTG
-242 GGGGGSEIVNTIFIG
+242 GELMNTIFIG

-262 FLDYKGSNWSLI
+262 FLDYRGNNWSLI

-282 FKSVS
+282 FRSIS
-287 LLRTQFIIVA
+287 LLSAQFIIVA
-297 AIILSISTFL
+297 AIILSISTLL
-307 VFLFARS
+307 VFIFARS

-331 GNLGIKVDIQRSGGD
+331 GNLGIKVDLQKSGGN
-346 ELKQLSSSLEN
+346 ELKQLSSSFEN
-357 MRRTILTRSE
+357 MRQTILARTE
-367 EVLRVN
+367 EVLRIN

-402 GLCEVLR
+402 GLCEILR
-409 SKIRKGSTRSPKS
+409 SKIRKGSTSNPRS
-422 EEEEQLLDIIVKNA
+422 EEEQLLDIIVKNA

-441 VAQEILDVTRIESK
+441 LAQEILDVTRIESK

-470 TNIITDTR
+470 SNIVTDIR
-478 EQIGKLER
+478 EQISKLER
-486 DLSITF
+486 DINITF
-492 ELEGK
+492 ELEEK
-497 DASGTYTILVNADK
+497 PTNGTEVILVNADK
-511 DKIAQ
+511 DKITQ

-530 NGSISVKVNTSKEH
+530 DGTISIKVSTDKESG
-544 NEAIISIKDTGQGI
+544 EAIICIKDTGQGI
-558 DPSIVPHL
+558 DPGIVPHL

-583 IAKNIVQAH
+583 IAKNIVEAH
-592 GGRIWAENNF
+592 GGRIWAENNS
-602 DGKGAIFF
+602 DGKGAVFF
-610 FTIPVSPSKSLTS
+610 FTLRII
-623 SNQN
+623 

>member
-1 MISLVTAAI
+1 MQIRSRLFIIMISLVTSAI
-10 VVPSIIALNT
+10 IVPSIIALNT
-20 FTRSMETEITE
+20 FTRSLETEITE

-51 LADLKFLTYPG
+51 LADLRFLTYPG
-62 NTMIA
+62 NTMI
-67 SPDDNITLR
+67 SSSDDNITLE

-94 ISIYNRSGIKI
+94 ISIYNASGIKI

-111 DIGVNDSREPFYK
+111 DIGVNDAREPFYK
-124 NAIKGSYYYDSV
+124 NAINGTYYYDSV
-136 PIYSR
+136 PTYSR
-141 SLGQYVIH
+141 SLGQHVVH
-149 FSGPLYDV
+149 FSGPLYDIG
-157 KNNKIEGV
+157 KTNQIDGV
-165 MVLKFPLNK
+165 LVLKFPLNK
-174 INEILL
+174 INEIMV

-199 LLIYSNNDQKNVL
+199 LLIYSNNDRKAVL
-212 QKKVTGLKILDKLQN
+212 QKMVTGLKLFDKLQN

-234 EIEAGENG
+234 EIVAGDTG
-242 GGGGGSEIVNTIFIG
+242 GELMNTIFIG

-262 FLDYKGSNWSLI
+262 FLDYRGNNWSLI

-282 FKSVS
+282 FRSIS
-287 LLRTQFIIVA
+287 LLSAQFIIVA

-307 VFLFARS
+307 VFIFARS

-331 GNLGIKVDIQRSGGD
+331 GNLGIKVDLQKSGGN
-346 ELKQLSSSLEN
+346 ELKQLSSSFED
-357 MRRTILTRSE
+357 MRQTILARTE

-402 GLCEVLR
+402 GLCEILR
-409 SKIRKGSTRSPKS
+409 SKIRIGSTSNPRS
-422 EEEEQLLDIIVKNA
+422 EEEHLLDIIVKNA

-441 VAQEILDVTRIESK
+441 LAQEILDVTRIESK

-470 TNIITDTR
+470 SNIVTDTR
-478 EQIGKLER
+478 EQISELER
-486 DLSITF
+486 EINITF

-497 DASGTYTILVNADK
+497 LTNGTEVIIVNADK
-511 DKIAQ
+511 DKITQ
-516 VISNLLGNAVKFTK
+516 VVSNLLGNAVKFTK
-530 NGSISVKVNTSKEH
+530 VGTISVKVSSDKESG
-544 NEAIISIKDTGQGI
+544 EAIICIKDTGQGI
-558 DPSIVPHL
+558 DPGIVPQL

-583 IAKNIVQAH
+583 IAKNIVEAH
-592 GGRIWAENNF
+592 GGRIWAENNS
-602 DGKGAIFF
+602 DGKGAVFF
-610 FTIPVSPSKSLTS
+610 FTLKII
-623 SNQN
+623 

>member
-1 MISLVTAAI
+1 MQIRSRLFIIMISLVTSAI
-10 VVPSIIALNT
+10 IVPSIIALNT
-20 FTRSMETEITE
+20 FTRSLETEITE

-36 ALNAMDKLSRLMFER
+36 ALSAMDKLSRLMFER
-51 LADLKFLTYPG
+51 LADLRFLTYPG
-62 NTMIA
+62 NTMI
-67 SPDDNITLR
+67 SSSDDNITLE

-94 ISIYNRSGIKI
+94 ISLYNASGIKI

-111 DIGVNDSREPFYK
+111 DIGANDSREPFYK
-124 NAIKGSYYYDSV
+124 NAINGTYYYDSV
-136 PIYSR
+136 PTYSR
-141 SLGQYVIH
+141 SLGQYVVH
-149 FSGPLYDV
+149 FSGPLHDLGD
-157 KNNKIEGV
+157 NQIDGV
-165 MVLKFPLNK
+165 LVLKFPLNK
-174 INEILL
+174 INEIMV
-180 EAGGTISSDANIE
+180 EAGGTISSDVNIE

-199 LLIYSNNDQKNVL
+199 LLIYSNNDRKAIL
-212 QKKVTGLKILDKLQN
+212 QKEVTGLKIFDKLQN

-234 EIEAGENG
+234 EIVAGATG
-242 GGGGGSEIVNTIFIG
+242 GEPMNTIFIG
-257 SKEPG
+257 SKDPG
-262 FLDYKGSNWSLI
+262 FLDYRGNNWSLI
-274 LGINTEDA
+274 LGINTQDA
-282 FKSVS
+282 FKNIS
-287 LLRTQFIIVA
+287 LLSAQFIIVA

-307 VFLFARS
+307 VFIFAKS

-331 GNLGIKVDIQRSGGD
+331 GNLGIKVDLQKSGGN
-346 ELKQLSSSLEN
+346 ELKQLSSSFEN
-357 MRRTILTRSE
+357 MRQTILARTE

-409 SKIRKGSTRSPKS
+409 SKIRKGSTSNPRS
-422 EEEEQLLDIIVKNA
+422 EEEQLLDIIIKNA

-441 VAQEILDVTRIESK
+441 LAQEILDVTRIESK

-470 TNIITDTR
+470 SNIVTDTR
-478 EQIGKLER
+478 EQISKLER
-486 DLSITF
+486 DINITF

-497 DASGTYTILVNADK
+497 LTSGTGVILVNADK
-511 DKIAQ
+511 DKITQ

-530 NGSISVKVNTSKEH
+530 DGIISVKVSTNKESG
-544 NEAIISIKDTGQGI
+544 EAIICIKDTGQGI

-592 GGRIWAENNF
+592 GGRIWAENNS
-602 DGKGAIFF
+602 DGKGAVFF
-610 FTIPVSPSKSLTS
+610 FTLRIIHS
-623 SNQN
+623 